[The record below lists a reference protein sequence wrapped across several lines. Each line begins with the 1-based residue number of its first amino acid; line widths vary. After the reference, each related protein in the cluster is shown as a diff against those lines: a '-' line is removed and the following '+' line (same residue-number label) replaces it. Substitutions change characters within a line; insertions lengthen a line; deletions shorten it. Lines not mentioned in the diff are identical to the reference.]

1 MTEKMAAECLQMG
14 CLSWFSSWGDLI
26 INLFTKNVFFAN
38 IESDYLLKIKKDENT
53 VSYLSNQDMLEIF
66 F

>member
-1 MTEKMAAECLQMG
+1 M
-14 CLSWFSSWGDLI
+14 

>member
-1 MTEKMAAECLQMG
+1 MAAECPQMG
-14 CLSWFSSWGDLI
+14 CLSWFSSWGDLM